1 MFLLVNDIIHTQ
13 YLADENDELHLKN
26 ISFAYVP
33 QKHELVGYLLVKIA
47 GQLIKGRYVF

>member
-13 YLADENDELHLKN
+13 YLADENDGLHLKN

-33 QKHELVGYLLVKIA
+33 QKHELVVFLLVKIA
-47 GQLIKGRYVF
+47 GQLIKGHYVF